1 MCRGTKTMFAYFRK
15 KQVSQKKQML
25 EGVFA
30 QNLKLVGKAPVERN
44 SFFTGMNWYLRLAF
58 LVFIGIFLSTD
69 TRGSRVSQSPDMFS
83 DLPSQSVPGAGAQ
96 ASGVDAAGNPIFSD
110 MQFPS
115 GAKISYQQP
124 NASSQTPEDKKQVKE
139 LLNLISQSLEEKKQ
153 VQVTAASLE
162 RNFEDKA
169 HVQEYVNLLSQ
180 SQVPIKKMFGLSV
193 KTIIIDA
200 GHGGDDPGAIGKLGV
215 KEKDITLDIARTL
228 KKRLEAAGSYRV
240 LLTRQDDKFISLKA
254 RTVLANKSGADL
266 FISVHVN
273 FVPSPTLDIVETY
286 YFGPSK
292 SNISMQL
299 AEKENE
305 LSDFSMSDY
314 NQIIKKLSNTMKFQE
329 SRLFAQSIQQNLYKN
344 MRAVSGEVMDHGIK
358 RAPFV
363 VLLGADMPGVL
374 VEVACLS
381 NHDQEQRLRDPSYR
395 EDIATYIEK
404 GIIHYL
410 DTRSRNHDT
419 ERADRDVERHAFRR
433 N

>member
-1 MCRGTKTMFAYFRK
+1 MFAYFRK
-15 KQVSQKKQML
+15 KQVNQKKQML

-30 QNLKLVGKAPVERN
+30 QNLKLVGKAPIERN
-44 SFFTGMNWYLRLAF
+44 SLFTGLNWYLRLAF
-58 LVFIGIFLSTD
+58 LVCIGIFLSTD
-69 TRGSRVSQSPDMFS
+69 TRGSRVSQSSDMFS
-83 DLPSQSVPGAGAQ
+83 DMPRQSVPGADDKAPE
-96 ASGVDAAGNPIFSD
+96 VDSIGNPIFSG
-110 MQFPS
+110 MQFS
-115 GAKISYQQP
+115 SEAKHPYQHP
-124 NASSQTPEDKKQVKE
+124 NSLSQTPEDKKQVKE

-153 VQVTAASLE
+153 VQGNLSSPGG
-162 RNFEDKA
+162 NFEDRE

-180 SQVPIKKMFGLSV
+180 CQVPIKKMFGLSV
-193 KTIIIDA
+193 KTILIDA

-228 KKRLEAAGSYRV
+228 KSRLEASGSYRV
-240 LLTRQDDKFISLKA
+240 LLSRQADKFISLKA

-266 FISVHVN
+266 FISIHVN

-305 LSDFSMSDY
+305 GSDFSMSDY

-344 MRAVSGEVMDHGIK
+344 MRAVSDEVMDHGVK

-381 NHDQEQRLRDPSYR
+381 NRDQEQRLRDPSYR

-419 ERADRDVERHAFRR
+419 ERTERDVERHAFRR

>member
-1 MCRGTKTMFAYFRK
+1 MLAVFRK
-15 KQVSQKKQML
+15 KQVNQKKQML

-30 QNLKLVGKAPVERN
+30 QNLRLVGKAPVEKH
-44 SFFTGMNWYLRLAF
+44 SFFSNMNWYLRLSF
-58 LVFIGIFLSTD
+58 LVCIGIFLSTD
-69 TRGSRVSQSPDMFS
+69 TRGSRVNQNGDMFS
-83 DLPSQSVPGAGAQ
+83 DMQSQSLHRADDT
-96 ASGVDAAGNPIFSD
+96 ASWLDYDGN
-110 MQFPS
+110 QLRS
-115 GAKISYQQP
+115 GPQQP
-124 NASSQTPEDKKQVKE
+124 YQSPDSFSQTPEDKKQVKE

-153 VQVTAASLE
+153 EQVHAASLE
-162 RNFEDKA
+162 RNFEDRA

-180 SQVPIKKMFGLSV
+180 SEVPIKKMFGLSV

-200 GHGGDDPGAIGKLGV
+200 GHGGDDPGALGNLGM

-228 KKRLEAAGSYRV
+228 KKRIEAAGPYRV

-254 RTVLANKSGADL
+254 RTILANKSGADL
-266 FISVHVN
+266 FISIHVN

-305 LSDFSMSDY
+305 GSDFSMSDY

-329 SRLFAQSIQQNLYKN
+329 SRVFARSIQQNLYSN
-344 MRAVSGEVMDHGIK
+344 MRAVSDDVMDHGVK

-374 VEVACLS
+374 VEVGCLS
-381 NHDQEQRLRDPSYR
+381 NREQEQRLRDPAYR
-395 EDIATYIEK
+395 DDIARYLEK

-410 DTRSRNHDT
+410 DIRSTDHDT
-419 ERADRDVERHAFRR
+419 ERPDRDVERHAFRR

>member
-1 MCRGTKTMFAYFRK
+1 MFAYFRK
-15 KQVSQKKQML
+15 RQLDQKKQML

-44 SFFTGMNWYLRLAF
+44 SFFSSVNWYFRLAF
-58 LVFIGIFLSTD
+58 LIFIGIFLSTD
-69 TRGSRVSQSPDMFS
+69 TRGSRVSHSNDMFS
-83 DLPSQSVPGAGAQ
+83 DMQRQSVPGA
-96 ASGVDAAGNPIFSD
+96 DARLTGFDDAGNPLPAHFQLPSD
-110 MQFPS
+110 KMQ
-115 GAKISYQQP
+115 GYQNQ
-124 NASSQTPEDKKQVKE
+124 NSLSQTPEDKKQVKE

-153 VQVTAASLE
+153 GQVNAAALD

-169 HVQEYVNLLSQ
+169 HVQEYVNLISQ
-180 SQVPIKKMFGLSV
+180 SQIPIKKMFGLSV

-215 KEKDITLDIARTL
+215 KEKDITMDIARTL
-228 KKRLEAAGSYRV
+228 KSRLEAGGAYRV
-240 LLTRQDDKFISLKA
+240 LLSRQDDKFISLKA

-266 FISVHVN
+266 FISIHVN
-273 FVPSPTLDIVETY
+273 FVPSPALDMVETY

-292 SNISMQL
+292 TDISMQL

-305 LSDFSMSDY
+305 GSDFSMSDY

-329 SRLFAQSIQQNLYKN
+329 SRLFAQSIQHNLFKN
-344 MRAVSGEVMDHGIK
+344 MRAVSGDVMDHGVK

-381 NHDQEQRLRDPSYR
+381 NREQEQRLRDPSYR
-395 EDIATYIEK
+395 EDIAAYIEK

-410 DTRSRNHDT
+410 DIRSTDHDT

>member
-1 MCRGTKTMFAYFRK
+1 
-15 KQVSQKKQML
+15 ML

-30 QNLKLVGKAPVERN
+30 QNLRLVGKAPVTRN
-44 SFFTGMNWYLRLAF
+44 AYFTSMSWYLRLAF

-69 TRGSRVSQSPDMFS
+69 TRGSRMSQSTGMFGDM
-83 DLPSQSVPGAGAQ
+83 PRQSVT
-96 ASGVDAAGNPIFSD
+96 GVDDADPGVDSIGDPILSTL
-110 MQFPS
+110 QFPS
-115 GAKISYQQP
+115 ETQQLYQHP
-124 NASSQTPEDKKQVKE
+124 NSLSQTPEDKKQVKE

-153 VQVTAASLE
+153 GQGNSSSLG

-169 HVQEYVNLLSQ
+169 HVQEDVNLLSQ
-180 SQVPIKKMFGLSV
+180 SQVSIKKMFGLSV

-200 GHGGDDPGAIGKLGV
+200 GHGGDDPGAIGKLGM
-215 KEKDITLDIARTL
+215 KEKNITLDIARTL
-228 KKRLEAAGSYRV
+228 KSRLEAAGSYRV
-240 LLTRQDDKFISLKA
+240 LLTRQDDKYISLKA

-266 FISVHVN
+266 FISIHVN

-292 SNISMQL
+292 SNSSMQL

-305 LSDFSMSDY
+305 GSDFSMSDY

-329 SRLFAQSIQQNLYKN
+329 SRLCAQSIQQNLYKN
-344 MRAVSGEVMDHGIK
+344 MRAVSGEVMDHGVK

-381 NHDQEQRLRDPSYR
+381 NPEQEQRLRDPSYR

-410 DTRSRNHDT
+410 DTRSIKHDT

>member
-1 MCRGTKTMFAYFRK
+1 
-15 KQVSQKKQML
+15 
-25 EGVFA
+25 
-30 QNLKLVGKAPVERN
+30 
-44 SFFTGMNWYLRLAF
+44 
-58 LVFIGIFLSTD
+58 
-69 TRGSRVSQSPDMFS
+69 
-83 DLPSQSVPGAGAQ
+83 
-96 ASGVDAAGNPIFSD
+96 
-110 MQFPS
+110 
-115 GAKISYQQP
+115 
-124 NASSQTPEDKKQVKE
+124 
-139 LLNLISQSLEEKKQ
+139 
-153 VQVTAASLE
+153 
-162 RNFEDKA
+162 
-169 HVQEYVNLLSQ
+169 
-180 SQVPIKKMFGLSV
+180 MFGLSV

-228 KKRLEAAGSYRV
+228 KSRLEAGGSYRV
-240 LLTRQDDKFISLKA
+240 LLSRQDDKCISLKA

-266 FISVHVN
+266 FISIHVN

-292 SNISMQL
+292 SDISMQL

-305 LSDFSMSDY
+305 GSDFSMSDY

-344 MRAVSGEVMDHGIK
+344 MRAVSGEVMDHGVK

-381 NHDQEQRLRDPSYR
+381 NREQEQRLRDPSYR
-395 EDIATYIEK
+395 EDIAAYIEK

-410 DTRSRNHDT
+410 DTRSRYYDT
-419 ERADRDVERHAFRR
+419 ERADRNVERHALRR

>member
-1 MCRGTKTMFAYFRK
+1 MFAYFRK

-30 QNLKLVGKAPVERN
+30 QNLRLVGKAPVERS
-44 SFFTGMNWYLRLAF
+44 SFFTGINWYLRLAF
-58 LVFIGIFLSTD
+58 LVFIGVFLSTD
-69 TRGSRVSQSPDMFS
+69 TRGSRVSQNTDGFGEMPR
-83 DLPSQSVPGAGAQ
+83 QSVSEVVDADP
-96 ASGVDAAGNPIFSD
+96 GVDSIGNQIFSTI
-110 MQFPS
+110 QFPS
-115 GAKISYQQP
+115 EAQQP
-124 NASSQTPEDKKQVKE
+124 YQHPNSLSQTPEDKKQVKE
-139 LLNLISQSLEEKKQ
+139 LLNLISQSLEEKKP
-153 VQVTAASLE
+153 VQGNSSALS
-162 RNFEDKA
+162 RDFEDKA
-169 HVQEYVNLLSQ
+169 HMQEDVNLLSQ

-215 KEKDITLDIARTL
+215 KEKDITLDIARIL
-228 KKRLEAAGSYRV
+228 KSRLEAAGPYRV
-240 LLTRQDDKFISLKA
+240 LLARQDDKFISLKA
-254 RTVLANKSGADL
+254 RTVLANTSGADL
-266 FISVHVN
+266 FISIHVN

-292 SNISMQL
+292 SNSSMQL

-305 LSDFSMSDY
+305 GSDFSMSDY

-329 SRLFAQSIQQNLYKN
+329 SRLCAQSIQQNLYKN
-344 MRAVSGEVMDHGIK
+344 MRAVSGDVMDHGVK

-381 NHDQEQRLRDPSYR
+381 NRDQEQRLRDPSYR

-410 DTRSRNHDT
+410 DTRSIQHDT
-419 ERADRDVERHAFRR
+419 ERADWDVERHAFRR